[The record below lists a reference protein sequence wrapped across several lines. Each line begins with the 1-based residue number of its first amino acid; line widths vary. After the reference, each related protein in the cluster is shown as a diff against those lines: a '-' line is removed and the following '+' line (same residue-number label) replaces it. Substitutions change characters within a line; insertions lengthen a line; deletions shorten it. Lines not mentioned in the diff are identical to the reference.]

1 MNIIKPGEIP
11 KETIRFSCSYCG
23 CIFEADKGEYETGPQ
38 YDPGYTCRCPTC
50 GRGCSAPQRGID
62 YFMER

>member
-1 MNIIKPGEIP
+1 MNVIKPGVIP

-38 YDPGYTCRCPTC
+38 YDPGYSCLCPTC
-50 GRGCSAPQRGID
+50 GHVCNAPWKEDD
-62 YFMER
+62 YFMGR